1 MHSCRNSIL
10 PLPIL
15 FINNMRDN
23 TIFRVAV
30 TGSNGQ
36 LGTEFFRI
44 AGNHP
49 RFHFTFLTREL
60 FPLDQTDKVIACLKG
75 NPVDIF
81 IHCAAYTAVDKAE
94 SEREKAF
101 LLNGSASGLIA
112 SVLSGTAT
120 KLIYISTDY
129 VFDGKS
135 ATPLTEEAETNPIN
149 IYGASKLEG
158 ERLVLQ
164 NNPLTQVVRTSW
176 VYSSHGNNFVKTMI
190 RLMRERN
197 TINVVDDQTGSPT
210 YAGDLAAAIMQMLET
225 NHFIPG
231 IYHYSNEGETN
242 WFSFAEEIKKRTGS
256 DCLVLPIASSGF
268 PTPAK
273 RPAYSL
279 LDKTKIKKDYGLYIP
294 EWRSSLA
301 VCIDL
306 IKKKE
311 V

>member
-1 MHSCRNSIL
+1 MRICRNLI
-10 PLPIL
+10 PLLQIL
-15 FINNMRDN
+15 FINNMRDT

-36 LGTEFFRI
+36 LGTEFIRI

-49 RFHFTFLTREL
+49 RFHFTFLSREV
-60 FPLDQTDKVIACLKG
+60 FPLDEEDIMKAWLKG

-94 SEREKAF
+94 SEKEKAF
-101 LLNGSASGLIA
+101 LLNGSAPGLIA
-112 SVLSGTAT
+112 SVLSETST

-129 VFDGKS
+129 VFDGNS
-135 ATPLTEEAETNPIN
+135 ATPLTEEAKTNPVN
-149 IYGASKLEG
+149 TYGASKLEG

-164 NNPLTQVVRTSW
+164 NNPLAQVIRTSW
-176 VYSSHGNNFVKTMI
+176 VYSTHGNNFVKTMI
-190 RLMRERN
+190 RLMKERDS
-197 TINVVDDQTGSPT
+197 INVVQDQIGSPT
-210 YAGDLAAAIMQMLET
+210 YAGDLAAAIMQVLESD
-225 NHFIPG
+225 HFIPG

-242 WFSFAEEIKKRTGS
+242 WFSFAEEIKRRTGS
-256 DCLVLPIASSGF
+256 SCLILPISSSGF

-279 LDKTKIKKDYGLYIP
+279 LDKTKIKKDYGLHIP

-301 VCIDL
+301 ICIDIL
-306 IKKKE
+306 KKKE

>member
-1 MHSCRNSIL
+1 
-10 PLPIL
+10 
-15 FINNMRDN
+15 
-23 TIFRVAV
+23 
-30 TGSNGQ
+30 

-49 RFHFTFLTREL
+49 RFHFTFLSRES
-60 FPLDQTDKVIACLKG
+60 FPLDQSDKMIAWLKG

-112 SVLSGTAT
+112 SVLSDTAT

-129 VFDGKS
+129 VFDGNS

-158 ERLVLQ
+158 EKLVLQ

>member
-1 MHSCRNSIL
+1 
-10 PLPIL
+10 
-15 FINNMRDN
+15 MRD
-23 TIFRVAV
+23 TKILRVAV
-30 TGSNGQ
+30 TGSSGQ
-36 LGTEFFRI
+36 VGNEFIRI

-49 RFHFTFLTREL
+49 GFHFTFLTREV
-60 FPLDQTDKVIACLKG
+60 FPLDQKEKMIAWLKG

-94 SEREKAF
+94 SEKEKAF
-101 LLNGSASGLIA
+101 LLNGSAPGLIA
-112 SVLSGTAT
+112 TILSETAT

-135 ATPLTEEAETNPIN
+135 SSPLTEESETNPLN
-149 IYGASKLEG
+149 VYGASKLEG
-158 ERLVLQ
+158 EKLVLQ
-164 NNPLTQVVRTSW
+164 NNPLTQVIRTSW
-176 VYSSHGNNFVKTMI
+176 IYSTHGNNFVKTMI
-190 RLMRERN
+190 RLMKERN
-197 TINVVDDQTGSPT
+197 SVNVVDDQFGSPT
-210 YAGDLAAAIMQMLET
+210 YAGDLAEAIMQML
-225 NHFIPG
+225 NAGHFIPG

-256 DCLVLPIASSGF
+256 ECLVHPIPSSGF

-294 EWRSSLA
+294 AWRSSLA

-306 IKKKE
+306 LKKNG

>member
-1 MHSCRNSIL
+1 MQESRKL
-10 PLPIL
+10 
-15 FINNMRDN
+15 
-23 TIFRVAV
+23 RVAV
-30 TGSNGQ
+30 TGSSGQ
-36 LGTEFFRI
+36 LGNEFIRI

-49 RFHFTFLTREL
+49 AFHFTFLTREV
-60 FPLDQTDKVIACLKG
+60 FPLDQKEKMTAWLKG

-94 SEREKAF
+94 SEKEKAF
-101 LLNGSASGLIA
+101 QINGSASGLIA
-112 SVLSGTAT
+112 SILSDNAT

-135 ATPLTEEAETNPIN
+135 ATPLSEEAETNPIN
-149 IYGASKLEG
+149 VYGASKLEG
-158 ERLVLQ
+158 EKLVLQ
-164 NNPLTQVVRTSW
+164 NNPLTQVIRTSW
-176 VYSSHGNNFVKTMI
+176 VYSTHGNNFVKTMI
-190 RLMRERN
+190 RLMKERN
-197 TINVVDDQTGSPT
+197 SINVVDDQIGSPT
-210 YAGDLAAAIMQMLET
+210 YAGDLAEAIMHMLET

-242 WFSFAEEIKKRTGS
+242 WFSFAEEIKMRTGS
-256 DCLVLPIASSGF
+256 HCRVLPIPSTGF

-279 LDKTKIKKDYGLYIP
+279 MDKTKIKKDYDLCIP
-294 EWRSSLA
+294 AWQSSLA

-306 IKKKE
+306 LKKNG